1 MVGNGNGSV
10 IILMCQF
17 ESIWI
22 QTYIRMKHDKIR
34 SSQFVLPITLS
45 VENKYEYA
53 IILLTSI
60 FNKSSNCKDYD

>member
-22 QTYIRMKHDKIR
+22 QTYIRMKHDKTDRVIG
-34 SSQFVLPITLS
+34 STNWEKF
-45 VENKYEYA
+45 EYA